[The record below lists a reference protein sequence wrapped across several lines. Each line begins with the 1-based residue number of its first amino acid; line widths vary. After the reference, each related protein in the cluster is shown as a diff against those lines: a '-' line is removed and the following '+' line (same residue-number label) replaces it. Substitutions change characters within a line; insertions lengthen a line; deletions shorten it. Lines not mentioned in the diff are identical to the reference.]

1 MQTRDTNGTQEA
13 TQVRRFSSLRYCVM
27 LMTLAVLGPHPL
39 HAQAKLEDATMA
51 VPVVGLAF
59 SLGYLADDL
68 HLWEKHGV
76 RMKTVEISG
85 IGAMNAVISGSTDFT
100 QSSGSAITRAAARGQ
115 RLLALVGT
123 LDRPSV
129 QVVLRKD
136 LAAGF
141 DPKAPLEKR
150 ALALRGRTI
159 AVDAINSIIHAY
171 VRFIAKRAGFD
182 PEEIHIAVLQPPNML
197 VALQSRSIEGFA
209 MAPPWA
215 QKPVL
220 DGDAVMVASGPDGDP
235 ADLVRFTNTAVATRP
250 ETCAKRRTLC
260 EAVGA
265 TFREAVAFM
274 FEHPDDALALLKKRF
289 APLDDRQ
296 LAIAFADIRKITP
309 RSLAVTRTSLENTE
323 LFNIEAGLL
332 KPSEKLKSY
341 DGLFTDE
348 YVR

>member
-1 MQTRDTNGTQEA
+1 MRRSLSLLLIVLAAMLATTQGRPA
-13 TQVRRFSSLRYCVM
+13 R
-27 LMTLAVLGPHPL
+27 
-39 HAQAKLEDATMA
+39 AQAKLEDATMA

-68 HLWEKHGV
+68 DLWQKHGV

-100 QSSGSAITRAAARGQ
+100 QSSGSALTRAAARGQ
-115 RLLALVGT
+115 RLLAIVET

-136 LAAGF
+136 VAAGF

-150 ALALRGRTI
+150 VLALRGHTV

-171 VRFIAKRAGFD
+171 VRFLAKRAGFD

-197 VALQSRSIEGFA
+197 VALHSRAIDGFA

-215 QKPVL
+215 QQPVL

-235 ADLVRFTNTAVATRP
+235 ADLAPFTNTAVAVRP
-250 ETCAKRRTLC
+250 ETCARRKILC
-260 EAVGA
+260 EGVGA
-265 TFREAVAFM
+265 TFREAVTFM
-274 FEHPDDALALLKKRF
+274 LEHPDEALARLKKRF
-289 APLDDRQ
+289 APLDERQ
-296 LAIAFADIRKITP
+296 LAAAFADIRKITP
-309 RSLAVTRTSLENTE
+309 RSLTVSKDALENAE
-323 LFNIEAGLL
+323 LFNVEAGLL
-332 KPSEKLKSY
+332 RPDEKLKSY

-348 YVR
+348 YVK